1 MLRGRGFAL
10 QWPHATDLTG
20 VQMDM
25 DDSYLEFVRARR
37 AEILDRVNAA
47 LDRAGRPHDAAQL
60 AAVSKTVGVPETLA
74 AIEAGY
80 TLFAENRPQEL
91 ARKRT
96 GLAEAGTL
104 DKVRFDMIGNLQTN
118 KINAVLGAAAYI
130 HSVSSLHLAEA
141 ISSRAARKLEAG
153 ELSCPQ
159 KVLLEVNV
167 SREESKSGFAPNV
180 LRTCMDELAVLP
192 GIQICGLMT
201 MAPRG
206 DLDVAR
212 RTFSGLRELKDE
224 LASRCPE
231 LPITELSCG
240 MSEDFEPAL
249 EEGSTIIRLGRVVFS
264 PEFEVK

>member
-1 MLRGRGFAL
+1 
-10 QWPHATDLTG
+10 
-20 VQMDM
+20 M
-25 DDSYLEFVRARR
+25 DDSYLEFMRARR
-37 AEILDRVNAA
+37 AEILDRVYAA
-47 LDRAGRPHDAAQL
+47 LDRAGRPYDAVRL

-91 ARKRT
+91 ARKRA
-96 GLAEAGTL
+96 GLAEAGVL
-104 DKVRFDMIGNLQTN
+104 DAVRFDMIGNLQTN
-118 KINAVLGAAAYI
+118 KINSVLGAAGLI

-141 ISSRAARKLEAG
+141 ISSRAERKLEAG
-153 ELSCPQ
+153 EMAAPQ

-167 SREESKSGFAPNV
+167 SGEESKSGFAADE
-180 LRTCMDELAVLP
+180 LRARMDELVALD
-192 GIQICGLMT
+192 GIEIRGLMT

-206 DLDVAR
+206 SLDIAR

-224 LASRCPE
+224 LASAYPK
-231 LPITELSCG
+231 LSLTELSCG

>member
-1 MLRGRGFAL
+1 
-10 QWPHATDLTG
+10 
-20 VQMDM
+20 MDM
-25 DDSYLEFVRARR
+25 DETYLEFMRARR
-37 AEILDRVNAA
+37 VEILDRVNAA
-47 LDRAGRPHDAAQL
+47 LDRAGRAHDSVQL

-91 ARKRT
+91 ARKRA
-96 GLAEAGTL
+96 GLAEAGRL
-104 DKVRFDMIGNLQTN
+104 DAVRFDMIGNLQTN
-118 KINAVLGAAAYI
+118 KINAVLGAAEFI

-141 ISSRAARKLEAG
+141 IASRAERKLEAG
-153 ELSCPQ
+153 ELALPQ

-167 SREESKSGFAPNV
+167 SGEESKSGFAADE
-180 LRTCMDELAVLP
+180 LRACMDELAGLR
-192 GIQICGLMT
+192 GIEICGLMT

-206 DLDVAR
+206 SLDVAR
-212 RTFSGLRELKDE
+212 RTFSGLRELKEE
-224 LASRCPE
+224 LASAYPE
-231 LPITELSCG
+231 LSLTDLSCG